1 MQQSGPANVGFRVWG
16 LWFRVSGLGFR
27 VYGFSSSRHR
37 FFAMAKLS
45 AIARL
50 AVVLLHAATL
60 VVMTFVTSTAVV
72 MILTASFLVFLP
84 EGARA
89 S

>member
-1 MQQSGPANVGFRVWG
+1 
-16 LWFRVSGLGFR
+16 
-27 VYGFSSSRHR
+27 
-37 FFAMAKLS
+37 MAKLS

-84 EGARA
+84 EGVRA